1 MILVT
6 GATGVVGGGVA
17 RRLASAGPVRVF
29 CRDAARLPA
38 LGANCAVAVGSYQDH
53 GSLLRALAG
62 VDRAFLVTR
71 DPGGDSDAR
80 FLRAAEAAGVR
91 HVVKL
96 SAYAAGE
103 DDADDLITRWQR
115 DCEDLLRSCGL
126 EWTLLRPRAFMSNT
140 LAWAGSI
147 RSEGVVHAL
156 HPGAPSACVDPR
168 DIAEVAVAA
177 LTSSGHEGRIH
188 RLTGPEAISAA
199 DQTRELSRML
209 GVPLVCRELTAQ
221 QAAARWSR
229 RHPPHVVEA
238 LVRGAERQSR
248 GRKATVD
255 PAFTRLTGRAARS
268 YARWA
273 ADHRDAFGPVPAP
286 AVLAGAARPR

>member
-6 GATGVVGGGVA
+6 GATGAVGGEVA
-17 RRLASAGPVRVF
+17 RTLVSAGPVRVF
-29 CRDAARLPA
+29 CRDPARLPE
-38 LGANCAVAVGSYQDH
+38 LGPGCEVAVGSYQDR

-71 DPGGDSDAR
+71 DPGGDSDAC
-80 FLRAAEAAGVR
+80 FLRAAAAAGVR

-96 SAYAAGE
+96 SACAAGE
-103 DDADDLITRWQR
+103 DDADDPVTRWQR

-147 RSEGVVHAL
+147 RAEGVVQAL
-156 HPGAPSACVDPR
+156 HPEAPVACVDPR
-168 DIAEVAVAA
+168 DVAGVAVAA
-177 LTSSGHEGRIH
+177 LTSPGHAGRIH
-188 RLTGPEAISAA
+188 TLTGPEAISAVG
-199 DQTRELSRML
+199 QTRELSRVL
-209 GVPLVCRELTAQ
+209 GRPLVCRGLTAE
-221 QAAARWSR
+221 QAAAHWSR

-238 LVRGAERQSR
+238 LLRGAERQSR
-248 GRKATVD
+248 GRKTAVD
-255 PAFTRLTGRAARS
+255 PSVARLTGRAARS

-273 ADHRDAFGPVPAP
+273 ADHREAFGAAP
-286 AVLAGAARPR
+286 ARFSGPARV

>member
-6 GATGVVGGGVA
+6 GATGVVGGEVA
-17 RRLASAGPVRVF
+17 RTLAAAGPVRVF
-29 CRDAARLPA
+29 CRDPARLPVLA
-38 LGANCAVAVGSYQDH
+38 PGCEVAVGSYQDH

-103 DDADDLITRWQR
+103 DGADDLITRWQR
-115 DCEDLLRSCGL
+115 DCEDLVRSCGL

-156 HPGAPSACVDPR
+156 HPEAPSACVDPR

-177 LTSSGHEGRIH
+177 LTSPGHAGRVH
-188 RLTGPEAISAA
+188 ALTGPEAISAVG
-199 DQTRELSRML
+199 QTRELSRVL
-209 GVPLVCRELTAQ
+209 GRPLVCRALTAE
-221 QAAARWSR
+221 QAAVRWSR

-238 LVRGAERQSR
+238 LLRGAERQSR
-248 GRKATVD
+248 GGKATVD
-255 PAFTRLTGRAARS
+255 PSVTRLTGRAARS

-273 ADHRDAFGPVPAP
+273 ADHREAFGPVPAT
-286 AVLAGAARPR
+286 AVLSAAARV